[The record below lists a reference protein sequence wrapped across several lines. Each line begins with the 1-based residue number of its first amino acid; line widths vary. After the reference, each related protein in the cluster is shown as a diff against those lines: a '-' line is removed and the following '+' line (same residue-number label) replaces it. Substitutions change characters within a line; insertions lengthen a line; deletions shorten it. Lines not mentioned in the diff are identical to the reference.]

1 MIAALNFL
9 IILGMPRRILSSYTV
24 YNTYIS
30 TYVIVFPSNSKVYR
44 KLG

>member
-9 IILGMPRRILSSYTV
+9 IILGMPRRTLSSYIT

-30 TYVIVFPSNSKVYR
+30 TYVILQYILPK
-44 KLG
+44 